1 MEPAELPADA
11 VEVGRIVDA
20 WGVKGWFKIQ
30 PHSADPQ
37 ALFSSKRW
45 YLQAPTGPLGAVPVP
60 PAGAPRRPMAPHSSY
75 LLRVAQARTHG
86 AWVVASAHDIADR
99 AAAEAL
105 RGCSI
110 RVPRSSFPST
120 GEDEYYWVDLIGM
133 RVRNRQ
139 DEALGVV
146 TDLMSTG
153 PQSVL
158 VVRGAAAGAGVAA
171 AKEHLIPFVS
181 AYVDSVDRAARTIHV
196 DWQADYLD

>member
-45 YLQAPTGPLGAVPVP
+45 YLQAPTGPQRAAVAQ
-60 PAGAPRRPMAPHSSY
+60 PAGAPQRSMAPHSSY

-86 AWVVASAHDIADR
+86 AWVVASAHDITDR

-133 RVRNRQ
+133 SVRNRQ
-139 DEALGVV
+139 AEALGVV
-146 TDLMSTG
+146 ADLMSTG

-158 VVRGAAAGAGVAA
+158 VVRGSALGGA